1 MYLSVTNTY
10 NSIYVTELHPDKT
23 LTFNEIKQTPLEIFT
38 DGYSDTGYTSLIGNK
53 PLNRIEFDS
62 VSKYQSFKKDNS
74 KIDNMNLYNVIDPCY
89 QYIRQQC
96 PTPDFTTKPRYW
108 YLDIETD
115 LDDGKFSSPKTAN
128 APITLI
134 QIAESDTK
142 LKFIFGWMQEYTT
155 DREDVKYFYFEDEA
169 TMLNAFIQFHAMR
182 QPGITTAWF
191 GDNFDF
197 PYITTRLSKFGIK
210 PEILSPFNEM
220 EQHTTVI
227 FGQRDTIPK
236 PVGLYW
242 VDTVE
247 VYKKLF
253 PGQREAWTLN
263 FIAEYEKIEGKLNW
277 QDEGFKTFSDFL
289 KGKYSP
295 ECDLVKGKLWEL
307 SQQAP
312 SAQRD
317 VAMRKA
323 AYAIFVEYGIRDV
336 EVLLEMDRKKKM
348 LDVLVTLSWTMK
360 CNLYDVFGTIKPW
373 AIFLYNDARDSNKAL
388 PQRTSMEDRQ
398 YGGGYVY
405 ADQGVYKWIIVEDY
419 ASLYPNIMMQ
429 KGLSPESYVPEDEIP
444 SDLWNL
450 IQKSGIYRAIDCDEI
465 YIKLDLNLKEE
476 IRKLLV
482 KYDFSMG
489 VNGTCYRRSVD
500 GIIPKKVSMIYKE
513 RKLFKKEMLNAASI
527 IESIKKEL
535 EARGEKI

>member
-1 MYLSVTNTY
+1 MYLSVTNSY
-10 NSIYVTELHPDKT
+10 SSIFVTELNPDKT

-38 DGYSDTGYTSLIGNK
+38 DGYNETGYTSLIGNK

-62 VSKYQSFKKDNS
+62 VNKYQTFKKDNS
-74 KIDNMNLYNVIDPCY
+74 KIDNMNLYNVIEPCY
-89 QYIRQQC
+89 QYIRQQY
-96 PTPDFTTKPRYW
+96 PTPDFSTKPRYW

-134 QIAESDTK
+134 QIAESDTR
-142 LKFIFGWMQEYTT
+142 LKFIFGWMQDYTT
-155 DREDVKYFYFEDEA
+155 DRDDVKYFYFEDEE

-227 FGQRDTIPK
+227 FGQKDTIPK

-247 VYKKLF
+247 VYKRLT
-253 PGQREAWTLN
+253 PGGREAWTLD
-263 FIAEYEKIEGKLNW
+263 FIAGYEKIEGKLHW

-289 KGKYSP
+289 KGKYSSD
-295 ECDLVKGKLWEL
+295 CDIVKGKLWEL
-307 SQQAP
+307 SQQP
-312 SAQRD
+312 QTPHRD
-317 VAMRKA
+317 AEMRKV
-323 AYAIFVEYGIRDV
+323 AYYIFVDYGIRDV

-348 LDVLVTLSWTMK
+348 LDVLVTLAWTMK

-373 AIFLYNDARDSNKAL
+373 AVFLYNDARDINKAM
-388 PQRTSMEDRQ
+388 PQRTAMQDRE

-419 ASLYPNIMMQ
+419 ASLYPNIIMQ
-429 KGLSPESYVPEDEIP
+429 KGLSPESYVPENEIP
-444 SDLWNL
+444 RDLWNL
-450 IQKSGIYRAIDCDEI
+450 IQASGIYRAVNCDEI
-465 YIKLDLNLKEE
+465 YIGLAANVKEE

-482 KYDFSMG
+482 KYNLTMG
-489 VNGTCYRRSVD
+489 VNGTCYRKDVN
-500 GIIPKKVSMIYKE
+500 GILPQKISMIYNE
-513 RKLFKKEMLNAASI
+513 RKFHKKEMLKASAV
-527 IESIKKEL
+527 IELLKIEL